1 MSIIRWILTIV
12 LIVVSLILTVIVLM
26 QEGKSQGL
34 GTIAGAADTYWGEE
48 QRTFRR
54 GTSGKGYCCP
64 LRDFL
69 CAGCSPE
76 YEPVLMEQTE

>member
-34 GTIAGAADTYWGEE
+34 GTIAGAADTYWG
-48 QRTFRR
+48 RT
-54 GTSGKGYCCP
+54 KDVP
-64 LRDFL
+64 
-69 CAGCSPE
+69 
-76 YEPVLMEQTE
+76 